1 MSEQSLGSTL
11 RGAVA
16 TSFQGYLTGPVAPK
30 QGDAQLSLLD
40 PK

>member
-1 MSEQSLGSTL
+1 MSEQSFGSTL
-11 RGAVA
+11 RSAVA

-30 QGDAQLSLLD
+30 QCDAQLSLLD